1 MVELQVVLPD
11 ESAAMA
17 PERLVE
23 LAVAAEEL
31 GYGTAWLPD
40 HLLPPGEFGSTYGGV
55 YEPLVT
61 IGYLAARTTRIRFGT
76 SVLVLPMRSPYVVA
90 KQAATLHRLSGERLV
105 LGIGA
110 GWDATEFASVGATF
124 EDRGRRTDESLAI
137 IRDLFAGKDRGGVF
151 EPKLRARLPIMIGGT
166 TKAALRRAAR
176 YGDEWQGLGLDAP
189 AFAAAVTNLRSLREE
204 SATPSKESATPS
216 KESTTPSKESAT
228 LDEEFAAHGGVEPAW
243 ADAARPVRVGTR
255 LDWSAGD
262 PGPIVELAYELTEA
276 GAETMAVSF
285 GDEHDTL
292 ARMTRFRTL
301 FTAG

>member
-23 LAVAAEEL
+23 LAAAAEEL

-151 EPKLRARLPIMIGGT
+151 EPKLRAP
-166 TKAALRRAAR
+166 
-176 YGDEWQGLGLDAP
+176 
-189 AFAAAVTNLRSLREE
+189 FRS
-204 SATPSKESATPS
+204 
-216 KESTTPSKESAT
+216 
-228 LDEEFAAHGGVEPAW
+228 
-243 ADAARPVRVGTR
+243 
-255 LDWSAGD
+255 
-262 PGPIVELAYELTEA
+262 
-276 GAETMAVSF
+276 
-285 GDEHDTL
+285 
-292 ARMTRFRTL
+292 
-301 FTAG
+301 

>member
-1 MVELQVVLPD
+1 MVELQAVLPD

-151 EPKLRARLPIMIGGT
+151 EPKLRGPLPIMIGGT

-189 AFAAAVTNLRSLREE
+189 AFAIAVSRLRALREE
-204 SATPSKESATPS
+204 SATPG
-216 KESTTPSKESAT
+216 
-228 LDEEFAAHGGVEPAW
+228 EEFAARGGLEPAR
-243 ADAARPVRVGTR
+243 ADASRPVRVGTR
-255 LDWSAGD
+255 LDWSGGD
-262 PGPIVELAYELTEA
+262 PGPIVELAYELTDA
-276 GAETMAVSF
+276 GAESVAISF
-285 GDEHDTL
+285 GDEHDAL
-292 ARMTRFRTL
+292 ERMTRFRSL
-301 FTAG
+301 FTA